1 MNQEHVSA
9 LKFCIIPPN
18 PFKYSTKKML
28 HSVDMCILKH
38 LLNTTVPII
47 LLWNYVSSFDP
58 YLQRE

>member
-28 HSVDMCILKH
+28 HSLDMYTETLIEHNCTNNIAVELRF
-38 LLNTTVPII
+38 I
-47 LLWNYVSSFDP
+47 F
-58 YLQRE
+58 